1 MSKVMTFAK
10 DEQETV
16 ILYDYLTDSYSIE
29 SNVKKHITTILKK
42 YPNVEVMYINDKGNP
57 TAVRV
62 NYVKDAI
69 SFRTVK

>member
-1 MSKVMTFAK
+1 MSKIMTFGE

-62 NYVKDAI
+62 NHVKDAI
-69 SFRTVK
+69 SFRTIK